1 MSNQQNSANSI
12 GDVQIREAYD
22 HEPAR
27 KDQDYCIGEMKEHA
41 RLVRTR
47 DESGMM
53 RCATFDEFDEACETI
68 GRLSKI
74 SRTKVYPALRHIGY
88 RVRYTEMKQGSPD
101 ALYELGDLIQ
111 LGWDS
116 GKRGLRPF
124 LRMSTGLFT
133 NVRVV
138 SYRAMLTTI
147 GETETTAELAGVKLS
162 ELNLFNA
169 LSGLEL
175 LTQTDPDYYM
185 LIDELEI
192 KESIQKI
199 ESIRTRLIEKT
210 DVLKVQLQVAK

>member
-1 MSNQQNSANSI
+1 
-12 GDVQIREAYD
+12 
-22 HEPAR
+22 
-27 KDQDYCIGEMKEHA
+27 
-41 RLVRTR
+41 
-47 DESGMM
+47 
-53 RCATFDEFDEACETI
+53 
-68 GRLSKI
+68 
-74 SRTKVYPALRHIGY
+74 
-88 RVRYTEMKQGSPD
+88 MKQGSPD

-210 DVLKVQLQVAK
+210 DVLKVQSQVAK